1 MDQKSFD
8 PKSFV
13 RINIPSKSARRRSSN
28 NNSTF
33 NTSLQTYNKHDL
45 QSIKKDLKNSSISAA
60 ERKLQLERLMQLLN
74 TLPNVGPNNSA
85 AYNGSAIHSSVGKLS
100 GSTGV
105 RPKSPKRT
113 GSPSIHRLGS
123 PSIHR
128 TGSPSI
134 HRTGSPSIHK
144 STSKEKGS
152 KKRGSII
159 KVKKDDSDLDEYI
172 PTQRKESIK
181 TSTSINRKK
190 KKRERISDDD
200 SESSSFEKLISKNS
214 RNSTPKRNSQNLN
227 STNTARGS
235 YKKRKRSTT
244 ETTTVAVED
253 APVVKSTKDQV
264 AIKTFYEHI
273 DTYIRDYT
281 EEDIDFLESK
291 GVFPLDDDEKIP
303 KLGKHYLEVWAEEER
318 NLTPQTA
325 EELEA
330 RQTDTIKGPLKNQD
344 QDLPGSPCGP
354 LAERVLAAFLEYDIV
369 SDDNISV
376 NGNNHDEPIT
386 PEGTQMNGHREILDM
401 DDRLKRELRALDL
414 MDDQDVEWD
423 DREDDEIS
431 IKLREYQSKLREQ
444 VKRNNYRK
452 RILLEKVKARSGYQ
466 QYINYLDEIDT
477 QIEETYLARHPE
489 KDKSKLSKTK
499 KKRSTPTLEEVKSLL
514 KKRKDLIE
522 GIGVTFEPES
532 QYSFDPGQSIFNPEE
547 MALL

>member
-1 MDQKSFD
+1 MDQKSVD

-13 RINIPSKSARRRSSN
+13 KINIPSKSARRRSN

-33 NTSLQTYNKHDL
+33 NASAQTYNKHDL
-45 QSIKKDLKNSSISAA
+45 QSIKKDLKTNSNSAA
-60 ERKLQLERLMQLLN
+60 ERKVQLERFMQLLS

-85 AYNGSAIHSSVGKLS
+85 AGGGFNGSVIHGGVVGKLS

-152 KKRGSII
+152 KKRGSSI
-159 KVKKDDSDLDEYI
+159 KVKKEDSDQDEYI

-181 TSTSINRKK
+181 TSTL
-190 KKRERISDDD
+190 RERSDDD
-200 SESSSFEKLISKNS
+200 SESSSFEKLYPKNS

-227 STNTARGS
+227 STNAARGS

-264 AIKTFYEHI
+264 AIKTFYEHV
-273 DTYIRDYT
+273 DAYIRDYT

-303 KLGKHYLEVWAEEER
+303 KLGKHYSEVWAEEER
-318 NLTPQTA
+318 NLVPQTA

-330 RQTDTIKGPLKNQD
+330 RQTDAIKGPSKNQD
-344 QDLPGSPCGP
+344 QDLSGSPCGP
-354 LAERVLAAFLEYDIV
+354 LAERVLAAFLEYDDIV
-369 SDDNISV
+369 ADDNIPV
-376 NGNNHDEPIT
+376 NGNNYDEPT
-386 PEGTQMNGHREILDM
+386 SPEGTQMNGHREILDM

-431 IKLREYQSKLREQ
+431 IKLRECQSRLREQ

-477 QIEETYLARHPE
+477 QIEETYLARYPE

-514 KKRKDLIE
+514 KKRKDLME